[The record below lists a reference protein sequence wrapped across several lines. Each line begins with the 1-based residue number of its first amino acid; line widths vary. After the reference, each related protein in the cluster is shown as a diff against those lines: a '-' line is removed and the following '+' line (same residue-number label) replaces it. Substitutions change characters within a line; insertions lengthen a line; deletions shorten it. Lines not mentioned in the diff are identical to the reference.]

1 LETYLSLEQVTEWLG
16 ISEGQVTL
24 LATQGRLSSIQV
36 GDERRFELVSVGRMF
51 AEEVIRRAKAKAEE
65 ECPELLADIELL
77 AGLQYQRGM
86 VEGARLLGEPDIEAM
101 GKVRE
106 QLLGILEEVKAA
118 SATQQPA

>member
-1 LETYLSLEQVTEWLG
+1 
-16 ISEGQVTL
+16 
-24 LATQGRLSSIQV
+24 
-36 GDERRFELVSVGRMF
+36 
-51 AEEVIRRAKAKAEE
+51 
-65 ECPELLADIELL
+65 
-77 AGLQYQRGM
+77 M